1 MKAKPRLDLRA
12 QERVGRPDNMKVLSK
27 QTFLTI
33 TVQILFDVKDEGRI
47 GDWGGVRMVNASL
60 DPEALKV
67 SDSG

>member
-47 GDWGGVRMVNASL
+47 GD
-60 DPEALKV
+60 
-67 SDSG
+67 

>member
-47 GDWGGVRMVNASL
+47 GDWGGGL
-60 DPEALKV
+60 
-67 SDSG
+67 GW